1 MGSWRSSITGDTMR
15 GLTPFLCLLGLVCSM
30 DMMEPET
37 NKMVHDMVDVI
48 ESGLSEHDERDPRA
62 LFISLTLTSTST
74 NLATATVTST
84 VTASCYTATA
94 ASLDACTTTTTT
106 TTTTSAAS
114 TGRKKRSAFHYM
126 NMKDKFMNTVHDFA
140 ADAKVTVDGEEV
152 DINMILPTSSHAT
165 EARSDFD
172 DLNAGTMFTNNE
184 APGLMSGSMEWN
196 EVAVAG
202 GRALHNGCGRSD
214 ALPEKR
220 PRIIALANEVV
231 TKDLTSTETV
241 TETAATTKTFTV
253 ELACTPSG
261 FTFAIASCTAATG

>member
-1 MGSWRSSITGDTMR
+1 MR

-106 TTTTSAAS
+106 KAGNSKGKVVS
-114 TGRKKRSAFHYM
+114 SCKRGFVAF
-126 NMKDKFMNTVHDFA
+126 
-140 ADAKVTVDGEEV
+140 G
-152 DINMILPTSSHAT
+152 
-165 EARSDFD
+165 
-172 DLNAGTMFTNNE
+172 
-184 APGLMSGSMEWN
+184 
-196 EVAVAG
+196 
-202 GRALHNGCGRSD
+202 
-214 ALPEKR
+214 
-220 PRIIALANEVV
+220 
-231 TKDLTSTETV
+231 
-241 TETAATTKTFTV
+241 
-253 ELACTPSG
+253 
-261 FTFAIASCTAATG
+261 